1 MRRRHQRIVCQIIWN
16 NYDSSPAG
24 DMRVKMKGC
33 FTFMHEC
40 NQTECVT
47 SAEPRKENIHF
58 CCCMGSRCNSDHK
71 YIRTTT
77 EATTQGWFR
86 SDRWGNGCFSRV
98 YPNFV
103 AVPFAK
109 RIYLLFI
116 LSLIFIA
123 SSNCNSLPA
132 FQREAAFFVL
142 TNSRRK
148 VAPRTLTISHP

>member
-1 MRRRHQRIVCQIIWN
+1 
-16 NYDSSPAG
+16 
-24 DMRVKMKGC
+24 MKGC

-86 SDRWGNGCFSRV
+86 SERWDLFFPCLPQFRYCSVCKEHLFFV
-98 YPNFV
+98 YFV
-103 AVPFAK
+103 THF
-109 RIYLLFI
+109 YC
-116 LSLIFIA
+116 IFKLQ
-123 SSNCNSLPA
+123 LPLCLP
-132 FQREAAFFVL
+132 QAALFVL

-148 VAPRTLTISHP
+148 VAPRTLTISL